1 MASFDPKTDFLGRG
15 WSFPPTF
22 DRQTGEVDMVE
33 DNTDIVQSLH
43 ILFSTVLR
51 ERVMLPEYG
60 NTLQHEVFEEM
71 NDALLERI
79 KHMMSDAILFF
90 EPRILLEDIEVRRST
105 EQDGRVDA
113 HLTYVVRQTN
123 VRNNAV
129 YPFYLL
135 EGTSLPQIGGA

>member
-1 MASFDPKTDFLGRG
+1 MASFDGKTDFLGRG

-22 DRQTGEVDMVE
+22 DKLKGTVEMVE
-33 DNTDIVQSLH
+33 DNNDILQSLH
-43 ILFSTVLR
+43 ILFTTVLR

-60 NTLQHEVFEEM
+60 STLQNEVFEEM

-79 KHMMSDAILFF
+79 KHMMTDAILFF
-90 EPRILLEDIEVRRST
+90 EPRILLEDIEVRRNL
-105 EQDGRVDA
+105 EQDGRVDV
-113 HLTYVVRQTN
+113 HLTYMVRQTN

-135 EGTSLPQIGGA
+135 EGTNVQQIGGA

>member
-1 MASFDPKTDFLGRG
+1 MASFDGKTDFLGRG

-22 DRQTGEVDMVE
+22 DKLKGTVEMVE
-33 DNTDIVQSLH
+33 DNNDILQSLH
-43 ILFSTVLR
+43 ILFTTVLR

-60 NTLQHEVFEEM
+60 STLQNEVFEEM

-79 KHMMSDAILFF
+79 KHMMTDAILFF
-90 EPRILLEDIEVRRST
+90 EPRILLEDIEVRGNL
-105 EQDGRVDA
+105 EQDGRVDV
-113 HLTYVVRQTN
+113 HLTYMVRQTN

-135 EGTSLPQIGGA
+135 EGTNVQQIGGA

>member
-1 MASFDPKTDFLGRG
+1 MATFDPKTDFLGRG

-22 DRQTGEVDMVE
+22 DRLKGMVE
-33 DNTDIVQSLH
+33 MAEDNADILQSLH
-43 ILFSTVLR
+43 ILFTTSLR

-60 NTLQHEVFEEM
+60 STLQNEVFEEL

-79 KHMMSDAILFF
+79 KHMMTDAIVFF
-90 EPRILLEDIEVRRST
+90 EPRILLEDIDVRRSE
-105 EQDGRVDA
+105 EQDGRVDVY
-113 HLTYVVRQTN
+113 LTYMIRKTN

-135 EGTSLPQIGGA
+135 EGTNVQQIGGA